1 MNMRILGIITLLA
14 TLLLMLSCGGD
25 EYMFDWQEQL
35 AKDLEAIDKYLEEN
49 NISARKS
56 SSGLRYVIHDYG
68 TGAAPT
74 QYQAVI
80 VHYEG
85 RLIDGT
91 VFDSSYERGEPS
103 EFIVGQLIQGFKE
116 GLSYIGEGG
125 SISLYMPSR
134 IAYGTRSTDDIPENS
149 ILFFDVE
156 LLNIK

>member
-1 MNMRILGIITLLA
+1 MRISGIITLLA
-14 TLLLMLSCGGD
+14 ALLIMLSCGGD
-25 EYMFDWQEQL
+25 EYLFDWQEQL

-49 NISARKS
+49 NIEAKKS

-68 TGAAPT
+68 TGSAPVYG
-74 QYQAVI
+74 QSII

-103 EFIVGQLIQGFKE
+103 EFRVGTLIQGFNE

-134 IAYGTRSTDDIPENS
+134 IGYGTSSTDNIPENS